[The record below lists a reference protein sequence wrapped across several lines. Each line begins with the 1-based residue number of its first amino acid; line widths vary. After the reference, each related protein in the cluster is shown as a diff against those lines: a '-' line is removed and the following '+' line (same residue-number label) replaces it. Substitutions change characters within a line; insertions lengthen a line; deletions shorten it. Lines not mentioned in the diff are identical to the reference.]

1 MDFLSYTTKGGGKS
15 DSYGQIQPF
24 TRLLPEPFHLT
35 MLGLKGPQPVS
46 AVRKKTTLQSAVQRL
61 DEWSPT
67 LLKSR
72 LYGQLLVDIIIGRLA
87 PGERLDEQVL
97 ARRYGGGLAGIR
109 EALARLALEGL
120 VQRRARV
127 GTIVSPLDLADA
139 REAIEARALI
149 EVECARLAALKAGPA
164 QIAAIRATLEDGEDA
179 VRRNDA
185 RALAAMDEAFHVA
198 VATASGNRTLAKMVT
213 LLHHQTARFWLYDMR
228 APQPEESLQA
238 LKEHLTLAD
247 AIAAHDAPLA
257 QRLMREALGM
267 FPDDVKRTPDA

>member
-1 MDFLSYTTKGGGKS
+1 VPA
-15 DSYGQIQPF
+15 I
-24 TRLLPEPFHLT
+24 
-35 MLGLKGPQPVS
+35 
-46 AVRKKTTLQSAVQRL
+46 RKKSALRNAPQRL

-97 ARRYGGGLAGIR
+97 VRRYGGGLAGIR

-127 GTIVSPLDLADA
+127 GTIVSPLDLIDA
-139 REAIEARALI
+139 RDAFEARALI
-149 EVECARLAALKAGPA
+149 EVECAKLAALKAGPSE
-164 QIAAIRATLEDGEDA
+164 IADIRATLADGEEA
-179 VRRNDA
+179 VRRNDS

-213 LLHHQTARFWLYDMR
+213 LLHHQTARFWLYAMR
-228 APQPEESLQA
+228 APQSQESLKA
-238 LKEHLTLAD
+238 LKEHLALAD
-247 AIAAHDAPLA
+247 AIAAHDAALA
-257 QRLMREALGM
+257 QQLMRDVLGT
-267 FPDDVKRTPDA
+267 FPDDVKRTLEA